1 MVALT
6 SLNLYKYQQLLDV
19 NQSFIFRLLKTNYLA
34 KDYINSSNF
43 DSLTPLKLDPNK
55 ADPVIDISRI
65 DLNKD
70 LNMATSA
77 LEFFI
82 ISLSKHLSLTP
93 KQVIINIYTN
103 YPFN

>member
-1 MVALT
+1 MLT
-6 SLNLYKYQQLLDV
+6 YCSLVKE
-19 NQSFIFRLLKTNYLA
+19 
-34 KDYINSSNF
+34 SSNV
-43 DSLTPLKLDPNK
+43 DALAPLKLDPHK
-55 ADPVIDISRI
+55 ADPTIDISRI

-93 KQVIINIYTN
+93 KQVILKICIKSYC
-103 YPFN
+103 